1 MYGLPQAGIIVNK
14 LLTKRLAPY
23 SYYQCRH
30 TPGLWRHTNRTTKL
44 CLFVDDFMIQYTGQ
58 EHAKHLIN
66 ILQNYYESVSL
77 DWDATLSCGVTLKWD
92 YRKRTCETS
101 MPGYIPALL
110 KRFGHPTPKRTQYA
124 PHKHNVPQYGVKIQF
139 TDPIDHSPKLS
150 PPQVKTIQKQVGT
163 LLYYCRAIDN
173 TLMVALSN
181 ISSEKIRATDKTQ
194 QAIHQ
199 LIDYCATNPNAIVR
213 FHACDMRL
221 KIHSDTGYFNA
232 AGSRS
237 RAGGH
242 FYLQN
247 NDNKPD
253 TKNGAILNPN
263 GILRHIASSEA
274 KDEL

>member
-1 MYGLPQAGIIVNK
+1 MGLPQAHMRNVNAWVHPGSPQTFRTPDTQK
-14 LLTKRLAPY
+14 NPICATQTQCATIRCKDPIYGSNRPFTK
-23 SYYQCRH
+23 
-30 TPGLWRHTNRTTKL
+30 T
-44 CLFVDDFMIQYTGQ
+44 F
-58 EHAKHLIN
+58 
-66 ILQNYYESVSL
+66 
-77 DWDATLSCGVTLKWD
+77 
-92 YRKRTCETS
+92 
-101 MPGYIPALL
+101 
-110 KRFGHPTPKRTQYA
+110 PTPSQNH
-124 PHKHNVPQYGVKIQF
+124 P
-139 TDPIDHSPKLS
+139 
-150 PPQVKTIQKQVGT
+150 KQVGT